1 MSFTKLYTKRNG
13 LLKANIVEAANY
25 QQYLKDNKEN
35 ISMGRDF
42 LNQQANILALEAETT
57 YPPSEKL
64 KDYYRLDIVQEL
76 LKKI

>member
-1 MSFTKLYTKRNG
+1 MIFTKLYTRRSG
-13 LLKANIVEAANY
+13 LVKVNIAEAARY
-25 QQYLKDNKEN
+25 QEYLKNNRES

-42 LNQQANILALEAETT
+42 LNQQANILALGAQES
-57 YPPSEKL
+57 YPPADNL